1 MRPTLSLTAERDT
14 APALNPRELGA
25 LLQLASPG
33 LPVGAFS
40 YSSGL
45 EAAVEHGLVT
55 DAASALD
62 WIRAGLCDVLG
73 NGEVPLLAR
82 LRVAW
87 RNGSY
92 PCVLHW
98 NGWHLASRETVELRA
113 ETEQMGWSLVQVIEH
128 LTWGSPEN
136 RARLRAMRPVGFV
149 CAFAFAAAALN
160 LGPEAATT
168 AFCFSWL
175 ENQVMAAIKA
185 VPLGQAA
192 GQQIL
197 YRLTKEI
204 PGVIARASTLAD
216 DEVSSF
222 APQLTV
228 LSSRHASQYSRIF
241 RS

>member
-1 MRPTLSLTAERDT
+1 MNARD
-14 APALNPRELGA
+14 LGA

-45 EAAVEHGLVT
+45 EAAVEHGLVM
-55 DAASALD
+55 DAASALG

-73 NGEVPLLAR
+73 NAEVPLFAR
-82 LRVAW
+82 LHDAW
-87 RNGSY
+87 CDGLL
-92 PCVLHW
+92 PCVEHW
-98 NGWHLASRETVELRA
+98 NRWHLASRETAELRA

-128 LTWGSPEN
+128 LGWGSPEN
-136 RARLRAMRPVGFV
+136 RARLRALRPLGYV
-149 CAFAFAAAALN
+149 CAYAFAAAALN
-160 LGPEAATT
+160 LDPEPAAT
-168 AFCFSWL
+168 AFCFSWV
-175 ENQVMAAIKA
+175 ENQVLAALKA
-185 VPLGQAA
+185 TPLGQAA

-197 YRLTKEI
+197 YRLTDDI

-216 DEVSSF
+216 DEILSF
-222 APQLTV
+222 APQLAI